1 MEQNHNQSRYIPL
14 AGAANVRDLGG
25 CPLPG
30 GGTTAWGRFLRADST
45 ASLSL
50 PFKGGS
56 RGTVR
61 KYCNV

>member
-1 MEQNHNQSRYIPL
+1 MEVLFMEQNHNQSRYIPL

-45 ASLSL
+45 ASLT
-50 PFKGGS
+50 PQDID
-56 RGTVR
+56 
-61 KYCNV
+61 